1 MTGLNWLEF
10 AGVCGI
16 GTVII
21 LLLFLIIEVGKE
33 VLKKSL
39 EPEDKD
45 EEKD

>member
-1 MTGLNWLEF
+1 MNGLNWLEF

-16 GTVII
+16 GTVAF
-21 LLLFLIIEVGKE
+21 LLLFLIIEISKE
-33 VLKKSL
+33 VLTKSL